1 MGRVHP
7 AQRSRPPPP
16 VDEHDGEQ
24 PDVRALIEENTR
36 LKQLVLQLSCLVLKN
51 AVDRK

>member
-16 VDEHDGEQ
+16 VDEHDGER
-24 PDVRALIEENTR
+24 PDVHALIEENTR
-36 LKQLVLQLSCLVLKN
+36 LKHFVLQLSRLVLRN
-51 AVDRK
+51 VVDRK